1 MAIEVEAHNKHC
13 QWHTGGP
20 PSGFYDSFFPRKELS
35 TGFDFNSTK
44 IHSANGQGC
53 GRESVWN
60 LIKGLTDS
68 GLYLFIVVVVVIRH
82 VVLQ

>member
-20 PSGFYDSFFPRKELS
+20 PSGFYDSFFLAKSCPLGS
-35 TGFDFNSTK
+35 TLISQKYTVQMDRDE
-44 IHSANGQGC
+44 A
-53 GRESVWN
+53 ESVWN